1 MVQWLRLSSNAGGA
15 GSIPGQGAEIPHT
28 LQSKNQNR
36 KQNKYCNKFNT
47 LKMVHIKKKKLK
59 KKIKAACVCHFSCQM
74 TLKKKGKKDMFLIFK
89 QV

>member
-1 MVQWLRLSSNAGGA
+1 METPLAVQWLRLSSNAWGA

-47 LKMVHIKKKKLK
+47 LKMVHIKKKNLK
-59 KKIKAACVCHFSCQM
+59 KNKSSLCMSFQLSNDPEE
-74 TLKKKGKKDMFLIFK
+74 KGKKRRF
-89 QV
+89 